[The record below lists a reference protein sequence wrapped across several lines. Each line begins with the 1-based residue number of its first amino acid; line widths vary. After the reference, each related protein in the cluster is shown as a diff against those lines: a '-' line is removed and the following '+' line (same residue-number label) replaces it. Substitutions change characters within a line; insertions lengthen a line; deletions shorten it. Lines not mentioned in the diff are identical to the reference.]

1 MAIIYSYPEIPD
13 VQGGDLL
20 LISDTGAPNKPTRSV
35 DIDDLAAY
43 IGTVVGVV
51 QNLQSVLTV
60 GNTYVSPDGH
70 GTFTLNDIT
79 NNDGSI
85 TFVNADEGWGYFLNA
100 EEGLFFTNG
109 SGSQTGSTGIG
120 LGYVSIGNSNYVGK
134 INSINITADRTYTLP
149 DASGT
154 IALTSDIPASGPSGS
169 GTANYTARW
178 TDSSTL
184 GIGALYDNGTNV
196 GIGTTSPSEKLHV
209 DGNAK
214 VQGNIH
220 LNDAFE
226 RYIYGANGSYIK
238 FYDPSYGGIELGTNG
253 GTQTVKVLGNL
264 SATGNF
270 STSGSFS
277 MSGDLSIGGGNRVQS
292 APSSN
297 GITLYNGADASMIF
311 QIKHPTVGHYIWL
324 DKDSNELVRFS
335 RDGNVG
341 IGTTSP
347 DYKLHVQGEAI
358 YLAGASNQSQLLLTR
373 IGQVN
378 KEGAYIASNTS
389 RQLDLGIWDN
399 NSTPAGI
406 KISAQNNNSSNS
418 SLEFITGGTS
428 RINVNGAGNVGI
440 GTTSPSEKLE
450 VVGTIK
456 SNQVDAF
463 AENIPSRIGRA
474 TGQHLSLY
482 GNPTGNYLIGVGN
495 KNTIIGRSGQG
506 RIVFRNDGIQFSTEA
521 TQTRSDL
528 FIEVING
535 YVGVGTSSPSQKL
548 EVAGNILVRGS
559 NDSADGLHLKDRTF
573 VAFSDASSVVSRF
586 RSSAAGIFQFQDG
599 SYNTNIVLNTNGN
612 SYLNGGNVGIGT
624 TTPGAKLSVNGNVK
638 IEGTNSLLF
647 GGSATVPIWAISSNG
662 SDLLIDDQ
670 ASNIGSVLFNNNEG
684 VALPRLTT
692 IQINAISSPAQ
703 GLMAY
708 NTTLNTIC
716 FYNGSSWQKVNSANM

>member
-1 MAIIYSYPEIPD
+1 M
-13 VQGGDLL
+13 
-20 LISDTGAPNKPTRSV
+20 
-35 DIDDLAAY
+35 
-43 IGTVVGVV
+43 
-51 QNLQSVLTV
+51 
-60 GNTYVSPDGH
+60 
-70 GTFTLNDIT
+70 
-79 NNDGSI
+79 
-85 TFVNADEGWGYFLNA
+85 
-100 EEGLFFTNG
+100 
-109 SGSQTGSTGIG
+109 
-120 LGYVSIGNSNYVGK
+120 
-134 INSINITADRTYTLP
+134 
-149 DASGT
+149 
-154 IALTSDIPASGPSGS
+154 TSDIPASGPSGS

-196 GIGTTSPSEKLHV
+196 GIVTTSPSEKLHV

-612 SYLNGGNVGIGT
+612 
-624 TTPGAKLSVNGNVK
+624 
-638 IEGTNSLLF
+638 
-647 GGSATVPIWAISSNG
+647 
-662 SDLLIDDQ
+662 
-670 ASNIGSVLFNNNEG
+670 
-684 VALPRLTT
+684 
-692 IQINAISSPAQ
+692 
-703 GLMAY
+703 
-708 NTTLNTIC
+708 
-716 FYNGSSWQKVNSANM
+716 

>member
-347 DYKLHVQGEAI
+347 
-358 YLAGASNQSQLLLTR
+358 
-373 IGQVN
+373 
-378 KEGAYIASNTS
+378 
-389 RQLDLGIWDN
+389 
-399 NSTPAGI
+399 
-406 KISAQNNNSSNS
+406 
-418 SLEFITGGTS
+418 
-428 RINVNGAGNVGI
+428 
-440 GTTSPSEKLE
+440 SEKLE

-463 AENIPSRIGRA
+463 AENIPSRIGRS

-528 FIEVING
+528 FIEKSNG
-535 YVGVGTSSPSQKL
+535 YVGVGTSSPSEKL
-548 EVAGNILVRGS
+548 EVV
-559 NDSADGLHLKDRTF
+559 
-573 VAFSDASSVVSRF
+573 
-586 RSSAAGIFQFQDG
+586 
-599 SYNTNIVLNTNGN
+599 
-612 SYLNGGNVGIGT
+612 
-624 TTPGAKLSVNGNVK
+624 GNVK
-638 IEGTNSLLF
+638 
-647 GGSATVPIWAISSNG
+647 
-662 SDLLIDDQ
+662 
-670 ASNIGSVLFNNNEG
+670 ASG
-684 VALPRLTT
+684 
-692 IQINAISSPAQ
+692 
-703 GLMAY
+703 
-708 NTTLNTIC
+708 TLNV
-716 FYNGSSWQKVNSANM
+716 SSGTLSLPSIFF